1 MSFFPY
7 VVATWLFL
15 IGLYG
20 IITSRNFIHLIV
32 CLSVLQ
38 SSTYVVIL
46 SIGYRLHAVAPIF
59 DTVPVGTRAT
69 DPVVD
74 ALTLTD
80 IVVGA
85 TVTALLLALAI
96 QLHKRTGSLDP
107 EDLRVRPM
115 RD

>member
-1 MSFFPY
+1 MSFFPF
-7 VVATWLFL
+7 VVAAWLFL

-20 IITSRNFIHLIV
+20 IVTSRNFIHIIM
-32 CLSVLQ
+32 CLAVVQ
-38 SSTYVVIL
+38 SSTYIVIL
-46 SIGYRLHAVAPIF
+46 SVGYRDHAGPPVF
-59 DTVPVGTRAT
+59 DTVPVGTPAV
-69 DPVVD
+69 DPVGH

-85 TVTALLLALAI
+85 TVTALLLALAV
-96 QLHKRTGSLDP
+96 QMHKRTGSLDP

>member
-1 MSFFPY
+1 MSFFPF
-7 VVATWLFL
+7 VVAAWLFL

-20 IITSRNFIHLIV
+20 MVTSKNFIHLIA
-32 CLSVLQ
+32 CLSIVQ

-46 SIGYRLHAVAPIF
+46 SIGFKLNAGPPVFDSVPLNTPAV
-59 DTVPVGTRAT
+59 
-69 DPVVD
+69 DPVVH

-85 TVTALLLALAI
+85 TVTALLLALTV
-96 QLHKRTGSLDP
+96 QMQKRAGSINPD
-107 EDLRVRPM
+107 DLRVRPL